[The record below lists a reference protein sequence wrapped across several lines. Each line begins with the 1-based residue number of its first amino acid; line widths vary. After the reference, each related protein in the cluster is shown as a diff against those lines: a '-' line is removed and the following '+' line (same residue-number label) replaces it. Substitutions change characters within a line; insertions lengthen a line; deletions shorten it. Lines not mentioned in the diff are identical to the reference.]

1 MDRQSETSIGSYS
14 VRAYSL
20 LDQIRTQ
27 TPPEINKE
35 FHSILSNFKKKNL
48 DSQTV
53 HEKVSILLKDY
64 PHLLVQFEEC
74 MISQPQAQ
82 TAPPTQFG
90 SAIAFVNKI
99 KVAYKDN
106 PAVYD
111 QFLTLFRDFQR
122 GQLDADT
129 VTGLVTKLLK
139 SRPDLVEEF
148 QQFCQPKI
156 VRQDSNDTVAEE
168 QPLLDVESRVEI
180 KKQSKWIVWIWVV
193 FVVLV
198 IVTCAILYSVG
209 LFDGLLDLIQ

>member
-27 TPPEINKE
+27 TPPETNKE
-35 FHSILSNFKKKNL
+35 FHSILSSFKKKSI
-48 DSQTV
+48 DSNTV
-53 HEKVSILLKDY
+53 HERVSVLLQDY
-64 PHLLVQFEEC
+64 PHLLTQFEEC
-74 MISQPQAQ
+74 MISQPKVQPA
-82 TAPPTQFG
+82 PTQFG
-90 SAIAFVNKI
+90 SAIAFI

-139 SRPDLVEEF
+139 ARPDLVEEF

-156 VRQDSNDTVAEE
+156 VRQDSNDTVAET
-168 QPLLDVESRVEI
+168 QPLIDVESRVE
-180 KKQSKWIVWIWVV
+180 KPKSKWYIWIWIV
-193 FVVLV
+193 FAVVL
-198 IVTCAILYSVG
+198 IVTCVILFSVG
-209 LFDGLLDLIQ
+209 LFDGLLDLLE